1 MRQILKNAFI
11 IKKGNEGIVRDIAI
25 EDGMIVAIDE
35 NLEGDVITDL
45 QGKCVMPGL
54 VDVHVHLREPGFTDK
69 ETIKTGS
76 MAAARGGYTTICA
89 MPNTN
94 PVPDTKE
101 VMDQIN
107 EIIKRD
113 ALVNV
118 YQYAPITENLRSNQ
132 LVDMKN
138 IDAFAYTNDGV
149 GVQTADVMYE
159 AMLEAKKIGKPIV
172 AHTEDESLLY
182 GGVMHEGIRN
192 KELGLKGMLG
202 LTESTQIARDVL
214 LAKETGV
221 HYHVCH
227 VSDADSVAAI
237 RFGKSIGAHV
247 TSEVSP
253 HHLLL
258 NEMDIPGNDSNY
270 KMNPPLRAKEDQEE
284 LLKALKDGSIEMI
297 ATDHAPHTHE
307 DKSGGFETSPFG
319 IIGSE
324 IAFPLLYTELVIK
337 NEVTLENLQ
346 NWMSIVPNKV
356 FNLGN
361 GTLEVGSKADISVF
375 DLETPVVLE
384 EKEFKSKSLNTPFLN
399 KTVMG
404 MCVLT
409 LVEGETVWNVL

>member
-1 MRQILKNAFI
+1 MRHILKNGFI
-11 IKKGNEGIVRDIAI
+11 IERGNEGSLKDIAI
-25 EDGMIVAIDE
+25 ENGKIVEIG
-35 NLEGDVITDL
+35 NSLQGDLVTEL
-45 QGKCVMPGL
+45 SGKCVMPGL
-54 VDVHVHLREPGFTDK
+54 VDVHVHLREPGFTNK

-76 MAAARGGYTTICA
+76 MAAARGGFTTICA

-101 VMDQIN
+101 VMDTIN
-107 EIIKRD
+107 SIIEKD
-113 ALVNV
+113 AVIKV
-118 YQYAPITENLRSNQ
+118 FQYAPITTNLRGST
-132 LVDMKN
+132 LIDMDEV
-138 IDAFAYTNDGV
+138 DAFAYTNDGI

-159 AMLEAKKIGKPIV
+159 AMLEAKKHHKIIV

-182 GGVMHEGIRN
+182 RGVMHEGIRN

-214 LAKETGV
+214 LAKETGT

-237 RFGKSIGAHV
+237 RFGKSIGATV

-258 NEMDIPGNDSNY
+258 SEMDIPGNDSNY
-270 KMNPPLRAKEDQEE
+270 KMNPPLRSIEDKQA
-284 LLKALKDGSIEMI
+284 LLEALKDGTIEMI
-297 ATDHAPHTHE
+297 ATDHAPHTKE

-324 IAFPLLYTELVIK
+324 IAFPLLYTELVKK
-337 NEVTLENLQ
+337 NEVTLENLRE
-346 NWMSIVPNKV
+346 WMSIVPNEV
-356 FNLGN
+356 FKLGN
-361 GTLEVGSKADISVF
+361 GTLTVGSDADISVF
-375 DLETPVVLE
+375 DLDTEVVLTP
-384 EKEFKSKSLNTPFLN
+384 KEFKSKSLNTPFLN
-399 KTVMG
+399 KVVQG

-409 LVEGETVWNVL
+409 MVKGESVWNVL

>member
-11 IKKGNEGIVRDIAI
+11 IKKGNEGIIRDIAI
-25 EDGMIVAIDE
+25 EDGLIVAIE
-35 NLEGDVITDL
+35 KNLDGDVIEDL

-409 LVEGETVWNVL
+409 LVEGEAVWNVL